1 MDKNQPFF
9 DPYNF
14 SANMQQMPPMQNMG
28 MNQPPMDM
36 DLMQGAN
43 NPLMYY
49 DQQYMYYRYLTQ
61 LLEYKTKLREWE
73 KLNREDQQNKK

>member
-14 SANMQQMPPMQNMG
+14 NQNNQPQMDPMLDNMQSPM
-28 MNQPPMDM
+28 
-36 DLMQGAN
+36 
-43 NPLMYY
+43 MYY

-61 LLEYKTKLREWE
+61 VLEYKIKLKEWE
-73 KLNREDQQNKK
+73 NLNNK